1 VALYPLSYT
10 GKDKNKNK
18 DTENGSVHHASTR
31 YAAGPASSYQ
41 NHELMSVRNERTPR
55 NALML
60 MATTSVTLP

>member
-10 GKDKNKNK
+10 GKDNDK
-18 DTENGSVHHASTR
+18 DTENGSVQHASTR

-41 NHELMSVRNERTPR
+41 NYALMHEHNERTSA

-60 MATTSVTLP
+60 MATTLVTLL